1 MVKVLLIKRNK
12 YLDRYLK
19 NYFEWN
25 FIKSFFSLIGNEAKV
40 YEYIVRH
47 FLACVSKNAEGLETT
62 VNITINDEK
71 VNISKSLI
79 FFFLKILKEKNI
91 SSYLRFMLLI
101 IADNY

>member
-1 MVKVLLIKRNK
+1 MKVLLIKRNK
-12 YLDRYLK
+12 YLDRYLQ

-79 FFFLKILKEKNI
+79 FFFFFENI
-91 SSYLRFMLLI
+91 ERKKYQQLSAIYVT
-101 IADNY
+101 DNCR